1 MTTRYTQD
9 EWIAIFDEAEQTL
22 PGRFP
27 EYKVP
32 AVGSAAFANTIDHTI
47 LKLGAT
53 QEDIDRL
60 CVEARKHLFKVR
72 RFMHHKFLNTYY
84 AISPSTPTPLQTMLI
99 LQIVGLRTPR
109 VGPACC

>member
-9 EWIAIFDEAEQTL
+9 DWIAIFDEAEQAL

-32 AVGSAAFANTIDHTI
+32 AVGSPAFADTIDHTI

-53 QEDIDRL
+53 QEDID
-60 CVEARKHLFKVR
+60 
-72 RFMHHKFLNTYY
+72 
-84 AISPSTPTPLQTMLI
+84 
-99 LQIVGLRTPR
+99 
-109 VGPACC
+109 